1 MPQRKK
7 AETPQHPDSF
17 KSRKTLKVG
26 NKTYVY
32 YSLKAAEKNGL
43 KGISQLP
50 NSMKVLLENLLRHE
64 DGRTVTADDIKAVQS
79 WLTRRKSTR
88 EIAYRPARVL
98 MQDFTGVPAVVDL
111 ATMRNA
117 MQEIGGNANKIN
129 PLTPV
134 DLVIDHSVMVDHAG
148 TSQSLKDNVSLE
160 YQRNGERYEFLR
172 WGAQAFQNF
181 RVVPPRHW
189 YLPPS

>member
-79 WLTRRKSTR
+79 WLTRRKSKR
-88 EIAYRPARVL
+88 EIAYPQPAC
-98 MQDFTGVPAVVDL
+98 
-111 ATMRNA
+111 
-117 MQEIGGNANKIN
+117 
-129 PLTPV
+129 
-134 DLVIDHSVMVDHAG
+134 
-148 TSQSLKDNVSLE
+148 
-160 YQRNGERYEFLR
+160 
-172 WGAQAFQNF
+172 
-181 RVVPPRHW
+181 
-189 YLPPS
+189 